1 MKTRCII
8 VDDEPLARDLI
19 AGYLEKIDNLELVT
33 QCSNAMDAFQVL
45 KEKNIDLIFL
55 DVNMPQISG
64 IEFIRSLR
72 NPPKVIIISAHK
84 EYALEGF
91 ELDVVD
97 YLLKPVSFSRLL
109 KAVDKFFVLSN
120 VNLQTHGGGD
130 SESQSEFIYLKENKK
145 VIKVVLGEIDYIE
158 AMGEYCQVFIEGRRI
173 IPKMSIK
180 HFEEL
185 LEEKNFIRIHK
196 SIIVPIKKVTAFSA
210 STIEINKKKEL
221 PIGRSYK
228 KSVLH
233 ALHYN
238 GKVQEV

>member
-8 VDDEPLARDLI
+8 VDDEPLARELI
-19 AGYLEKIDNLELVT
+19 AGYLDKIDNLELIA
-33 QCSNAMDAFQVL
+33 QCGNAMDAFQVL
-45 KEKNIDLIFL
+45 KEKSVDLIFL
-55 DVNMPQISG
+55 DVNMPQITG
-64 IEFIRSLR
+64 IDFIRSLR

-84 EYALEGF
+84 EYALDGF

-120 VNLQTHGGGD
+120 LNLQTYG
-130 SESQSEFIYLKENKK
+130 SENENHEEFIYLKENKK
-145 VIKVVLGEIDYIE
+145 VIKVVLSEIDYIE

-180 HFEEL
+180 NFEEL
-185 LEEKNFIRIHK
+185 LEDKNFIRIHK

-233 ALHYN
+233 ALHYS
-238 GKVQEV
+238 GKLQDV